1 MFVLF
6 KTFSRKTKKPIPS
19 MLKIW
24 VFYFIEKIGLPPI
37 LMKIITLKN
46 FTFFT
51 IEDFVKQLQAG
62 LLAPG
67 SFYWSLLP
75 GKPFKRL
82 FQWRCDVRP
91 RLQRRVRS
99 SPQILFCGMDS
110 LFISA
115 IMRNHL

>member
-1 MFVLF
+1 
-6 KTFSRKTKKPIPS
+6 

-24 VFYFIEKIGLPPI
+24 VFYFIEKISLPPI
-37 LMKIITLKN
+37 FIKIITLKN

-62 LLAPG
+62 LLASG

-99 SPQILFCGMDS
+99 SPQNPVLRHGFPFYFCNNEKS
-110 LFISA
+110 PVIEHS
-115 IMRNHL
+115 NSK